1 MDFSIQTKTSSILV
15 SFVRVLLNG
24 GPVKLKLRFSKTAYL
39 EEGGLLVH
47 VLTGLAGVSSR
58 NPRLPA
64 RLTDAEAA
72 TAWSS
77 SGKLSTVLCM
87 VLVIRT
93 VTMSE

>member
-24 GPVKLKLRFSKTAYL
+24 GPVKLKLRFSKTADL
-39 EEGGLLVH
+39 EEDGLLVH
-47 VLTGLAGVSSR
+47 MITGLAGVSSR

-64 RLTDAEAA
+64 PQTDAEAA

-77 SGKLSTVLCM
+77 SGELSTVLCM
-87 VLVIRT
+87 ILVMRT

>member
-1 MDFSIQTKTSSILV
+1 M

-24 GPVKLKLRFSKTAYL
+24 GPVKLKLWFSKTADL

-64 RLTDAEAA
+64 PLTDAEAA

-77 SGKLSTVLCM
+77 SGELSTVLCM
-87 VLVIRT
+87 ILVMRT
-93 VTMSE
+93 ITMSE